1 MHHSISGTIQYYVS
15 KRVDQK
21 KYKKCAEVIK
31 GWTLKQNDQNTKE
44 IKGPLQNEQII
55 FIYPLTPEFL
65 KHVHF
70 LKIYGFWPLTY
81 HVFDKGI
88 ANAQFCISFKV

>member
-44 IKGPLQNEQII
+44 IKGTLQNEQII

-65 KHVHF
+65 KPVHF
-70 LKIYGFWPLTY
+70 LKIYGIWPLTY